1 MENQKEIKTIKGVLI
16 DIENDSARAIE
27 FENSLRKYYDMLHC
41 DLIDI
46 VSRTIGNG
54 RERKRFDIVCDDE
67 GTFRTDAKIS
77 AIDNLGRAQFV
88 GSLLVVNRGENG
100 ETVSLTDDECTFV
113 LEHVEKM
120 YTRRH
125 PEGYLMLTQCEC

>member
-16 DIENDSARAIE
+16 DIENDSARSVE

-46 VSRTIGNG
+46 VSRTIGHG

-67 GTFRTDAKIS
+67 GPFRTDAKIS

-125 PEGYLMLTQCEC
+125 PEGYLMLTQCE